1 MEGDDMAGQ
10 ALVFNMQKF
19 SIHDGPGIRTTVFV
33 KGCPLRC
40 RWCANPESQL
50 SRAQV
55 RWDRAACAGCGKC
68 AQVCPAGAV
77 WLDETGVHIDS
88 ETCVGCGACADSCAE
103 HALIL
108 DGKAMSVA
116 EAVRVCMQDEMFY
129 EESGG
134 GVTISGG
141 EPLSSPEFVL
151 ALLTELR
158 KKGVHTAL
166 ETTGYAAPEVFDRV
180 TAQADLLLF
189 DVKHPDSERHAWGTG
204 VPNEPI
210 IANLRRAIA
219 AGKAV
224 LPRIPV
230 IPGFNDSL
238 ETAELFGELLRDV
251 GAKRVQLLPFHQLGE
266 KKYEMLGMEYEL
278 HDLKPLHEEDLE
290 EFRKTI
296 CAAGIECF
304 F

>member
-1 MEGDDMAGQ
+1 MAGQ
-10 ALVFNMQKF
+10 ALVFNIQKF

-50 SRAQV
+50 PQAQV
-55 RWDRAACAGCGKC
+55 RWDKALCVGCGKC
-68 AQVCPAGAV
+68 AAVCAAGA
-77 WLDETGVHIDS
+77 LTLGADGVKIAM
-88 ETCVGCGACADSCAE
+88 EKCTGCGRCADACAA
-103 HALIL
+103 HALTL
-108 DGKAMSVA
+108 DGRAMDVD
-116 EAVRVCMQDEMFY
+116 EVVRVCLQDQMFY

-141 EPLSSPEFVL
+141 EPLMHPDFTL

-158 KKGVHTAL
+158 KKGIHTAL
-166 ETTGYAAPEVFDRV
+166 ETTGFASPEVFDRV
-180 TAQADLLLF
+180 SAAADLLLF
-189 DVKHPDSERHAWGTG
+189 DVKHHDSARHMQGTG

-210 IANLRRAIA
+210 ADNLRRAIA

-238 ETAELFGELLRDV
+238 ADAQGFAALLKSV
-251 GAKRVQLLPFHQLGE
+251 GAARAQLLPFHQLGE
-266 KKYEMLGMEYEL
+266 KKYEMLGMDYAL
-278 HDLKPLHEEDLE
+278 HELKPLHEEDLQ
-290 EFRKTI
+290 EFQKTMKNG
-296 CAAGIECF
+296 GIDVF

>member
-1 MEGDDMAGQ
+1 MAEQ
-10 ALVFNMQKF
+10 ALVFNIQKF

-50 SRAQV
+50 ACAQV
-55 RWDRAACAGCGKC
+55 RWDRAVCVGCGKC
-68 AQVCPAGAV
+68 AQACPAGAV
-77 WLDETGVHIDS
+77 VLNEAGVRIDA
-88 ETCVGCGACADSCAE
+88 EKCVGCGACADGCTE
-103 HALIL
+103 HALTL

-151 ALLTELR
+151 ELLTELR

-189 DVKHPDSERHAWGTG
+189 DVKHPVSERHMWGTG
-204 VPNEPI
+204 VANEPI

-219 AGKAV
+219 AGRAV

-230 IPGFNDSL
+230 IPGFNDSV
-238 ETAELFGELLRDV
+238 ETARLFGELLRDV
-251 GAKRVQLLPFHQLGE
+251 GAERVQLLPFHQLGE
-266 KKYEMLGMEYEL
+266 KKYEMLGMAYEL

-290 EFRKTI
+290 KFRKTI
-296 CAAGIECF
+296 AMVGIDAF

>member
-1 MEGDDMAGQ
+1 MATR
-10 ALVFNMQKF
+10 ALVFNVQKF
-19 SIHDGPGIRTTVFV
+19 SIHDGPGIRTTVFL

-50 SRAQV
+50 HRAQV
-55 RWDRAACAGCGKC
+55 RWDCAKCVGCGSCEK
-68 AQVCPAGAV
+68 VCPAGAIV
-77 WLDETGVHIDS
+77 LDAQGVHVDM
-88 ETCVGCGACADSCAE
+88 EKCAGCGACASACTE
-103 HALIL
+103 HALTL
-108 DGKAMSVA
+108 DGEARSVA
-116 EAVRVCMQDEMFY
+116 DVVRVCLQDEMFY

-141 EPLSSPEFVL
+141 EPLSSAEYVLEVL
-151 ALLTELR
+151 AALQE
-158 KKGVHTAL
+158 KGIHTAL

-180 TAQADLLLF
+180 TARADLLLF
-189 DVKHPDSERHAWGTG
+189 DVKHHDSARHMQGTG

-210 IANLRRAIA
+210 VANLRRAIA
-219 AGKAV
+219 AGKDV

-238 ETAELFGELLRDV
+238 ADAAAFAGLLKNV
-251 GAKRVQLLPFHQLGE
+251 GAQRVQLLPFHQMGE

-290 EFRKTI
+290 QFRKTMQD
-296 CAAGIECF
+296 AGIDAF